1 MDHKLLREREAKCI
15 QECPPAC
22 TAGCPVR
29 VDARGL
35 VAAVK
40 AGDYA
45 RGFSLLQAAVPFP
58 RIISRICD
66 QPCQAVCKR
75 QEIDTAI
82 SINAL
87 ERVCADRHEFGI
99 PSIVPLPP
107 KPQKAAVV
115 GAGLSGLTAALEL
128 SRKGYKVAV
137 FEAGDR
143 LGGRIRDLS
152 EDKMPRQ
159 WVERDFA
166 VFTQMPVEIQ
176 YSTSVGAHGDPA
188 ITLAGLCDRFDAVYL
203 GIGKPGMDWPAVGLD
218 TDTAGNLAV
227 DPVTLATSHP
237 QIFAGGSL
245 RQAGQSPSPI
255 GSIADGKI
263 AAVSID
269 RLLQGASLTASRD
282 KEGSFAASLYVNIA
296 GVKPA
301 RRVAPSDPA
310 AGYTGEEAAQ
320 EAGRC
325 LACECRECVKACEY
339 LAHYGSYPK
348 RYVREVFNNLAL
360 VKGIH
365 TANRLIN
372 SCSLCGLCG
381 ELCPNRLDMGEVCRE
396 ARQMMVQKGKM
407 PPSVHDFALRDM
419 EFSSGDSFVLN
430 RHQPG
435 RTASSMAFFPGCQL
449 AASSP
454 QSVRKLYEFLCA
466 KAEGGVGLMLG
477 CCGAPAD
484 WAGQEEKAK
493 EILQAIEGNWRNL
506 GSPRVITACPAC
518 FSIFKRYLPAV
529 PAETV
534 WTLLDRTGLPEG
546 AGAAVRPQTLA
557 VHDSCTTRHETE
569 LQDSVRRIAAKLG
582 HQIEELPRSRE
593 RTICCGYGGLML
605 FANREVA
612 GKEIQRR
619 IGECETDYLAYC
631 AMCRDYFAGQGKRV
645 YHLLDLLFG
654 SGDARLA
661 EQAGPGYSQRQ
672 ENRARLKIALLR
684 EMWGETVAE
693 RLPAVK
699 VSIPDPVK
707 SILED
712 RRILVSDVESV
723 IAQAEK
729 NGSRL
734 KSAASGHYLAYFRP
748 AAVTYWVEYSPQGDG
763 FVLHNAYSHRL
774 EIMDTDD
781 EGE

>member
-22 TAGCPVR
+22 TAGCPVH

-40 AGDYA
+40 AGDYG
-45 RGFSLLQAAVPFP
+45 RGFSLLQASVPFP

-66 QPCQAVCKR
+66 QPCRMVCKR
-75 QEIDTAI
+75 QEIDAAI
-82 SINAL
+82 WINAL
-87 ERVCADRHEFGI
+87 ERFCADRCEAGV
-99 PSIVPLPP
+99 PSGVLLPP
-107 KPQKAAVV
+107 KPQKAAVA

-128 SRKGYKVAV
+128 SRKGYQVVV
-137 FEAGDR
+137 FEAVDR
-143 LGGRIRDLS
+143 LGGSIRDIP
-152 EDKMPRQ
+152 EDKLPRQ
-159 WVERDFA
+159 WIEKDFA
-166 VFTQMPVEIQ
+166 VFAQLPVEIQ
-176 YSTSVGAHGDPA
+176 YSTAVGVRGSQA
-188 ITLAGLCDRFDAVYL
+188 ITLNSLCDTFDAVYL
-203 GIGKPGMDWPAVGLD
+203 GIGRPGMDWPAIGLE
-218 TDTAGNLAV
+218 TDPAGNLAV

-237 QIFAGGSL
+237 KVFAGGSL
-245 RQAGQSPSPI
+245 RRAGQRPSPI
-255 GSIADGKI
+255 GAIADGKI

-269 RLLQGASLTASRD
+269 RLLQGASLTANRE
-282 KEGSFAASLYVNIA
+282 KEGPFAAGLYVNIA
-296 GVKPA
+296 GVQS
-301 RRVAPSDPA
+301 APRLVSPDPA
-310 AGYTGEEAAQ
+310 VGYSGEEAAR

-325 LACECRECVKACEY
+325 LACECRECVKVCEY

-348 RYVREVFNNLAL
+348 RYVREVFNNLSL

-381 ELCPNRLDMGEVCRE
+381 EVCPNRLDMGEVCRE
-396 ARQMMVQKGKM
+396 ARQVMVQKGKM
-407 PPSVHDFALRDM
+407 PPSVHDFALGDM
-419 EFSSGDSFVLN
+419 AFSTGGSFVLN

-435 RTASSMAFFPGCQL
+435 RTASSMVLFPGCQL

-454 QSVRKLYEFLCA
+454 QTVRQLYEFLCA
-466 KAEGGVGLMLG
+466 KTEGGIGLMLS

-493 EILQAIEGNWRNL
+493 AVLQAIEDNWRNL

-518 FSIFKRYLPAV
+518 FSVFKRYLPAV
-529 PAETV
+529 PVETV
-534 WTLLDRTGLPEG
+534 WTLLDRIGLPEG
-546 AGAAVRPQTLA
+546 AGGAVRPRTLA
-557 VHDSCTTRHETE
+557 IHDSCATRYETE
-569 LQDSVRRIAAKLG
+569 IQDSVRRIAAKLG
-582 HQIEELPRSRE
+582 HQVEELPRSRE
-593 RTICCGYGGLML
+593 RTICCGYGGLMF

-619 IGECETDYLAYC
+619 ITESDADYLTYC
-631 AMCRDYFAGQGKRV
+631 AMCRDHFAGQGKRT

-654 SGDARLA
+654 PGDARLT

-672 ENRARLKIALLR
+672 ENRASLKITLLR

-699 VSIPDPVK
+699 VNIPDQVK
-707 SILED
+707 SVLED
-712 RRILVSDVESV
+712 RRILVSDVV
-723 IAQAEK
+723 KVVAQAEQS
-729 NGSRL
+729 GSRL
-734 KSAASGHYLAYFRP
+734 KNTANGHYLACFRP
-748 AAVTYWVEYSPQGDG
+748 AAVTYWAEYSPKGDG

-774 EIMDTDD
+774 EIMAEDN